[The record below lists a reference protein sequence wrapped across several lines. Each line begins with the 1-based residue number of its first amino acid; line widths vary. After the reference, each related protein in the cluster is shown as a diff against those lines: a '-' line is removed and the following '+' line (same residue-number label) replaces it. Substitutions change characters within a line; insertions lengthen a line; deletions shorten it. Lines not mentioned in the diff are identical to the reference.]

1 MVIVSRCLSTHVV
14 GSTPTCY
21 TPTTHTVPIPA
32 KFCEFYSCG
41 NEDCL
46 KVVDP
51 SIELDAAQKTAH
63 IFIVTDAVFIIYI
76 AFGIPFLI
84 GFVLY
89 ILKSYSKNSKVNE

>member
-1 MVIVSRCLSTHVV
+1 MVIVSRCLSTHVI

-32 KFCEFYSCG
+32 KFCELYSCG

-63 IFIVTDAVFIIYI
+63 IFIVTDEVFIYS
-76 AFGIPFLI
+76 
-84 GFVLY
+84 VWNS
-89 ILKSYSKNSKVNE
+89 ILDWICSVYTKELQQKQQN

>member
-21 TPTTHTVPIPA
+21 TPATRTVPIPA
-32 KFCEFYSCG
+32 EFCKFYSCG

-63 IFIVTDAVFIIYI
+63 IFIVTDDAVFIYS
-76 AFGIPFLI
+76 
-84 GFVLY
+84 VWNS
-89 ILKSYSKNSKVNE
+89 ILDWICSV

>member
-21 TPTTHTVPIPA
+21 TPSTHTVPIPA
-32 KFCEFYSCG
+32 KFCKFYSCG

-46 KVVDP
+46 KVVVDP

-63 IFIVTDAVFIIYI
+63 IFIVTDAVFIYS
-76 AFGIPFLI
+76 
-84 GFVLY
+84 VWNS
-89 ILKSYSKNSKVNE
+89 ILDWICSVYTKELQQKQQN

>member
-63 IFIVTDAVFIIYI
+63 IFIVTDEVFIYS
-76 AFGIPFLI
+76 
-84 GFVLY
+84 VWNS
-89 ILKSYSKNSKVNE
+89 ILDWICSVYTKELQQKQQN

>member
-1 MVIVSRCLSTHVV
+1 MVIVSRCLSTHVI

-63 IFIVTDAVFIIYI
+63 IFIVTDEVFIYS
-76 AFGIPFLI
+76 
-84 GFVLY
+84 VWNS
-89 ILKSYSKNSKVNE
+89 ILDWICSVYTKELQQKQQN